1 MKRISIRVEDFIFER
16 LNLLA
21 KESNVSLNK
30 IITNIIID
38 SLGKPNEIINCLDGF
53 NKSLESIEKS
63 LNKISRIQNSHFK
76 VSKQHF
82 VNHGYLSN
90 ADINEDIC
98 LNELLN
104 KDNNFND

>member
-30 IITNIIID
+30 IITNIIIE
-38 SLGKPNEIINCLDGF
+38 SLEKPNEIINCLDVF
-53 NKSLESIEKS
+53 NKTLDNIEKN
-63 LNKISRIQNSHFK
+63 LNKISKIQNSHFK

>member
-1 MKRISIRVEDFIFER
+1 MKRISIRVEDYIFDR

-30 IITNIIID
+30 IITNIIIE
-38 SLGKPNEIINCLDGF
+38 SLEKPNEIINCLDVF
-53 NKSLESIEKS
+53 NKTLENIEEN
-63 LNKISRIQNSHFK
+63 LNKISKIQNAHFK

-98 LNELLN
+98 LKELLS

>member
-30 IITNIIID
+30 IITNIIIKKKK
-38 SLGKPNEIINCLDGF
+38 KPNEIINCLDVF
-53 NKSLESIEKS
+53 NKTLENIEKN
-63 LNKISRIQNSHFK
+63 LNKISKIQNSHFK